1 MSSTY
6 VVVLYRLLYLNLK
19 LSSAFWCNSVS
30 LRAEGRRGWKE
41 RGEYWDLSLFNS
53 RWWAQNRICEKIS
66 APTMQSPYLRH
77 SNKKHHETGTAGRW
91 LPVEGDRGWGVEP
104 KIFFLSK
111 LIHIPCTAECIDVN
125 QMIMLT
131 S

>member
-1 MSSTY
+1 MSASDY
-6 VVVLYRLLYLNLK
+6 QNIYSPYEIILYHNNLPAINVHFII
-19 LSSAFWCNSVS
+19 LSF
-30 LRAEGRRGWKE
+30 RAEGRRGWKD
-41 RGEYWDLSLFNS
+41 RAWGSSLF
-53 RWWAQNRICEKIS
+53 RHRIRICEKIS

-77 SNKKHHETGTAGRW
+77 SNKKHYRNQW
-91 LPVEGDRGWGVEP
+91 LSVEGDRGWGMEP

-111 LIHIPCTAECIDVN
+111 LISVPCTAECIDVN